1 MRITPVTDETFLQAA
16 EVYTLSWRE
25 SHRGICSTEF
35 LDSRDCSAYLRK
47 RMEGLYLISDSIP
60 VGVFR
65 IKDGILS
72 DLYIHPAQ
80 MGKGYGSA
88 CVEYAQKHNRELRLT
103 VLSSNQRA
111 IRLYEKMSFR
121 FTGQDI
127 PLRNGLWEREMRYTE
142 KRND

>member
-1 MRITPVTDETFLQAA
+1 
-16 EVYTLSWRE
+16 
-25 SHRGICSTEF
+25 
-35 LDSRDCSAYLRK
+35 
-47 RMEGLYLISDSIP
+47 MEGLYLISDSIP

-80 MGKGYGSA
+80 TGKGYGSA